1 MELLIAV
8 GIAAVALVIIVVG
21 ILVILAKFRIVP
33 EADQAVVITGS
44 TTKEKTEEG
53 TKQKPKVVVGGG
65 AFVIPIFNKYK
76 LIPLE
81 VVQIPISWKAGSANA
96 ALPSKDRIPVEL
108 EGELSVHVDGNNEDQ
123 IILAS
128 QKLGIPN
135 QQGILGRGEKKFQ
148 MAEAVKQKADKLVQ
162 AALRTAV
169 FEFDFVDLNA
179 KKEEFEER
187 VQGLLQKDL
196 ARFGLTLTAVS
207 IPQVSQGDFGA
218 EGRGDMFDEEGR
230 RRVAEIV
237 EAARTQTNDI
247 EKTNEIARQKRDLE
261 AREQELNLDYTKAQ
275 KEADQARQVAEYEA
289 QQAAATRKEVL
300 TQEQAVKEAEA
311 QQARAVQ
318 EAQIEEA
325 RKVEEKEIDKAKQ
338 VAIAQAKADALKVAE
353 EAAKREA
360 EEDAKRREEE
370 AEIAKAKAVEAAKIA
385 KEQAI
390 KVADEKRQQAIE
402 EAEVER
408 QKAVAEVR
416 AEEAA
421 ARAKQAEAEAE
432 QKRAEESILTVKE
445 KAMADRARQ
454 VVVIKAE
461 EEAEKDKIEADKLAY
476 VQAKTAE
483 GERDAKMNLAQAEV
497 AEAKGHADSKK
508 AKAQGDADAIEI
520 EATAYALNIKTRAEA
535 DFEAA
540 DQQAQAKI
548 KLAEATLKEGEAQA
562 EARRLAVEAENAL
575 DNRLIFQAV
584 ALKALE
590 QAPAIVHEIMAPVA
604 NVAHDVK
611 ILQVSGMGGGDDE
624 AIGGLPQ
631 TILQTGLAAAGI
643 KPFLTEALAAVK
655 EDPEVRQA
663 ADLVGGVVRGALKE
677 AVGGI
682 RDGLSDTGNNG
693 AGTAVVAN
701 EDQ

>member
-8 GIAAVALVIIVVG
+8 GIGAVALVIIVVG
-21 ILVILAKFRIVP
+21 ILVILAKFRVVP
-33 EADQAVVITGS
+33 EADQAVVVTGS

-65 AFVIPIFNKYK
+65 TFVIPIFNKHK

-135 QQGILGRGEKKFQ
+135 QTAGLLQRGEKKFS
-148 MAEAVKQKADKLVQ
+148 MKDAVKQKADKLVQ

-169 FEFDFVDLNA
+169 FEFEFVELNA
-179 KKEEFEER
+179 DKEKFEER
-187 VQGLLQKDL
+187 VQLLLQKDL

-207 IPQVSQGDFGA
+207 IPHVSQGEFGGT
-218 EGRGDMFDEEGR
+218 EGDMFDAEGQR
-230 RRVAEIV
+230 KVSEIV
-237 EAARTQTNDI
+237 EKARTETNDI
-247 EKTNEIARQKRDLE
+247 EKTNEIARQKRDLS
-261 AREQELNLDYTKAQ
+261 AREQELTLDYEKAQ

-289 QQAAATRKEVL
+289 QQAAATKQEVL
-300 TQEQAVKEAEA
+300 TQEQAVAEKEAA
-311 QQARAVQ
+311 QARAIK

-325 RKVEEKEIDKAKQ
+325 RKVEEAEISKAKE

-360 EEDAKRREEE
+360 EEEAQRREQE
-370 AEIAKAKAVEAAKIA
+370 AEIKKNKAVEAAKIE

-408 QKAVAEVR
+408 QEAVALRR
-416 AEEAA
+416 AEEAV
-421 ARAKQAEAEAE
+421 ARAEQARKEAE
-432 QKRAEESILTVKE
+432 QKDAEEAIVTVKE
-445 KAMADRARQ
+445 KAEADRARQ

-461 EEAEKDKIEADKLAY
+461 EDAQREKIDADKAAY
-476 VQAKTAE
+476 VEAKKAE
-483 GERDAKMNLAQAEV
+483 GERDAKRHLAEAEV
-497 AEAKGHADSKK
+497 AESKGHADAKK
-508 AKAQGDADAIEI
+508 AVAQGDADAIEI
-520 EATAYALNIKTRAEA
+520 EANAYAMNIKTRAEA

-540 DQQAQAKI
+540 DQQAEAKK
-548 KLAEATLKEGEAQA
+548 KLAEALLEEGKAQA

-584 ALKALE
+584 ALAAIE
-590 QAPAIVHEIMAPVA
+590 RAPEVVHEIMAPVA

-611 ILQVSGMGGGDDE
+611 ILQVSGMGENGEGE

-643 KPFLTEALAAVK
+643 KPFLGEALKAVS
-655 EDPEVRQA
+655 EDPEVKQA
-663 ADLVGGVVRGALKE
+663 ADLVGGVVRGALKD

-682 RDGLSDTGNNG
+682 KDGLSDTDNG
-693 AGTAVVAN
+693 AGSAVAVS